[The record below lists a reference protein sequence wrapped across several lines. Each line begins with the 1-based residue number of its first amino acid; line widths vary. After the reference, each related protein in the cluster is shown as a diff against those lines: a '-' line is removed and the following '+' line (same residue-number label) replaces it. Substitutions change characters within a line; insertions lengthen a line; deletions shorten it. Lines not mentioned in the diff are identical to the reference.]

1 MVIRK
6 KEEDPRYKSSQ
17 ELYLLARLTSV
28 GSPLSAVSVSP
39 SRSSSS
45 ESSGDEI
52 LVVCLAGTTSG
63 FFLTLV
69 QGIDLTDETPAELCA
84 TTTEPRILQKI
95 TPLSTI
101 RKKTFHPE
109 SIYHNQRSFLFHYL
123 LNNLL

>member
-101 RKKTFHPE
+101 RKNISPRE
-109 SIYHNQRSFLFHYL
+109 YIP
-123 LNNLL
+123 

>member
-1 MVIRK
+1 MYLYIWSGYQK
-6 KEEDPRYKSSQ
+6 KKEDPRYKSSQ

-28 GSPLSAVSVSP
+28 GSSLSDVSVSP

-52 LVVCLAGTTSG
+52 LVVCLVGTTSG

-69 QGIDLTDETPAELCA
+69 QGTYLTDETPAELCA

-101 RKKTFHPE
+101 RKNISPRE
-109 SIYHNQRSFLFHYL
+109 YIP
-123 LNNLL
+123 